1 MNELTLKIHGLLLDF
16 GAFLLKRRKMIAT
29 CMIMFGL
36 MLFFTTT
43 MVHAFAA
50 PAQGSTAYDI
60 YDIFVNQI
68 LQGPIGFAA
77 SVGLIAFGIY
87 MAVAQGAFG
96 VATMSIIGGGI
107 LYRADTIVTSLGCM
121 M

>member
-1 MNELTLKIHGLLLDF
+1 MTELTLNGMEMILKLSAKMHKYRK
-16 GAFLLKRRKMIAT
+16 AFLGIA
-29 CMIMFGL
+29 
-36 MLFFTTT
+36 LFLFMVSVAS

-50 PAQGSTAYDI
+50 PAAGSTAYDV

-77 SVGLIAFGIY
+77 SVALIAFGIY

-96 VATMSIIGGGI
+96 VAIMSIIGGGI